1 MVGHWINTI
10 NILEFE
16 MIRKEYIEAKIHNEE
31 IIRNCLRTR
40 EVNLKDFIFWEG
52 VTVKDL
58 SMDEVMSK
66 WADILGCTAAGA
78 IPSIEKTGADGYL
91 IYSGETEPTPIE
103 TKLCGIRQTDLAL
116 GKRGGLYYSTN
127 LDNWYSKCSITSQFS
142 GKFDAGMSDTTMASK
157 KRDTFLVLFDKT
169 ENKIIDVYGMKANKV
184 LKLLQERKNNA
195 TITFKLSAFQQ
206 HGFKMQS
213 GVAELEG
220 FSAWEKR
227 IIKLTTRRI
236 MD

>member
-1 MVGHWINTI
+1 
-10 NILEFE
+10 

-40 EVNLKDFIFWEG
+40 QVNLKDFIFWEN

-103 TKLCGIRQTDLAL
+103 TKLCGVRQTDLAL

-127 LDNWYSKCSITSQFS
+127 LDNWKSKCSITSQFAGS
-142 GKFDAGMSDTTMASK
+142 FDSSMSDATMASK

-184 LKLLQERKNNA
+184 LELLQERKNNA

-213 GVAELEG
+213 GVTELEG

-227 IIKLTTRRI
+227 IVKLTTRRI
-236 MD
+236 ME

>member
-1 MVGHWINTI
+1 
-10 NILEFE
+10 

-40 EVNLKDFIFWEG
+40 QVNLKDFIFWEG

-78 IPSIEKTGADGYL
+78 IPSIEKTGPDGYL

-116 GKRGGLYYSTN
+116 GPRGGLYYSTN
-127 LDNWYSKCSITSQFS
+127 LDNWHSKTAITSKLE
-142 GKFDAGMSDTTMASK
+142 GKFDARMSDACMTSK

-169 ENKIIDVYGMKANKV
+169 ENKIIDVYGIKATKV
-184 LKLLQERKNNA
+184 LQLLQERKNNVA
-195 TITFKLSAFQQ
+195 ITFKLSAFQQ

-213 GVAELEG
+213 KVNDIEG
-220 FSAWEKR
+220 FSAWETR
-227 IIKLTTRRI
+227 MGRSTTRRI
-236 MD
+236 ME